1 MAEGAGLL
9 NRCSVLG
16 RYRGFESLS
25 LRLNKKNL
33 FFAYASSR
41 FFFVFTI
48 SEVKYTYREISLNIY
63 HEKIIL

>member
-25 LRLNKKNL
+25 LRKKKL
-33 FFAYASSR
+33 FR
-41 FFFVFTI
+41 EPHGIVFLFLIVT
-48 SEVKYTYREISLNIY
+48 T
-63 HEKIIL
+63 HTA

>member
-33 FFAYASSR
+33 FFAYASNR
-41 FFFVFTI
+41 FFFTI
-48 SEVKYTYREISLNIY
+48 SEVMYTCLQLSLNISY
-63 HEKIIL
+63 RKK